1 MKEPSKT
8 SKGKRVRKKI
18 RGLSVYDRLELSEYT
33 KDERE
38 QMFRDAIAELGVLGA
53 ISPSEFKEYLTN
65 IGKWLAEELDN

>member
-1 MKEPSKT
+1 MQNKT
-8 SKGKRVRKKI
+8 SKRKRGRKN
-18 RGLSVYDRLELSEYT
+18 RSGLSKFERLELSEYT

-53 ISPSEFKEYLTN
+53 ISPSEFKEYLSN